1 MAKTKD
7 KPTYESA
14 VDWLRN
20 HGFDVLE
27 APGVQNRVFLKKNNV
42 SAAIEK
48 DEEGGIRLFARPGC
62 VIRGEIAR
70 LVDRGYQKFLKT
82 TKGEIPAT
90 AEHLAALREFNE
102 ELRAATRIPTLYNE
116 AIGSVSDAYVYDR
129 IVDRDKPASQRPA
142 RPWEEEEAKTK
153 KPA

>member
-1 MAKTKD
+1 MAKTID

-14 VDWLRN
+14 VEWLRN
-20 HGFDVLE
+20 HGFDILE

-48 DEEGGIRLFARPGC
+48 EDDGSVRLFARPGY

-90 AEHLAALREFNE
+90 ADHLAALREFNE
-102 ELRAATRIPTLYNE
+102 ELRAATHIPTLYNE

-129 IVDRDKPASQRPA
+129 IVDRDKPGPQRPV
-142 RPWEEEEAKTK
+142 RPWEEKEAETK
-153 KPA
+153 KRA

>member
-1 MAKTKD
+1 MAKD
-7 KPTYESA
+7 NEKPTYESA
-14 VDWLRN
+14 VEWLRN
-20 HGFDVLE
+20 HGFDILE
-27 APGVQNRVFLKKNNV
+27 APGVANRVFLKKNNV

-48 DEEGGIRLFARPGC
+48 DDDGGIRLFARPGY

-70 LVDRGYQKFLKT
+70 LVDRGFQKFLKT

-90 AEHLAALREFNE
+90 ADHLTALREFNE
-102 ELRAATRIPTLYNE
+102 ELRAATQIPTLYNE

-129 IVDRDKPASQRPA
+129 VIDRDKPAAQRPA
-142 RPWEEEEAKTK
+142 RPWDEKKTKSK

>member
-1 MAKTKD
+1 MAKD
-7 KPTYESA
+7 NEKPTYESA
-14 VDWLRN
+14 VEWLRN
-20 HGFDVLE
+20 HGFDILE
-27 APGVQNRVFLKKNNV
+27 APGVANRVFLKKNNV

-48 DEEGGIRLFARPGC
+48 DDDGGIRLFARPGY

-70 LVDRGYQKFLKT
+70 LVDRGFQKFLKT

-90 AEHLAALREFNE
+90 ADHLTALREFNE
-102 ELRAATRIPTLYNE
+102 ELRAATQIPTLYNE

-129 IVDRDKPASQRPA
+129 VIDRDKPAAQRPA
-142 RPWEEEEAKTK
+142 RPWDEKKTKTK

>member
-1 MAKTKD
+1 MANDND

-14 VDWLRN
+14 VEWLRN

-48 DEEGGIRLFARPGC
+48 DDSGGIRLFARPGY
-62 VIRGEIAR
+62 VIRGEIAK

-90 AEHLAALREFNE
+90 FEHLAALREFNE
-102 ELRAATRIPTLYNE
+102 GMRAATDIPTLYNE
-116 AIGSVSDAYVYDR
+116 AIGSVSDSYAYDR
-129 IVDRDKPASQRPA
+129 VVDRDKPESARPT
-142 RPWEEEEAKTK
+142 RPWEEQAEGK
-153 KPA
+153 KRA

>member
-1 MAKTKD
+1 MAKDND

-20 HGFDVLE
+20 HGFDILE
-27 APGVQNRVFLKKNNV
+27 APGVANRVFLKKNNV

-48 DEEGGIRLFARPGC
+48 DDSDGIRLFARPGY

-90 AEHLAALREFNE
+90 ADHLAALREFNE
-102 ELRAATRIPTLYNE
+102 ELRAATQIPTLYNE

-129 IVDRDKPASQRPA
+129 VIDRDKPAAQRPA
-142 RPWEEEEAKTK
+142 RPWDKKTKTK

>member
-1 MAKTKD
+1 MAKETD

-48 DEEGGIRLFARPGC
+48 DENGGIRLFARPGY
-62 VIRGEIAR
+62 VIRGEIAK

-102 ELRAATRIPTLYNE
+102 ELRAATDIPTLYNE

-129 IVDRDKPASQRPA
+129 VVDRDKPATLRPT
-142 RPWEEEEAKTK
+142 RPWEEPAKSK
-153 KPA
+153 KRA

>member
-1 MAKTKD
+1 MAKDKD

-20 HGFDVLE
+20 HGFDILE

-48 DEEGGIRLFARPGC
+48 DDAEGIRLFARPGY

-90 AEHLAALREFNE
+90 AEHLDALREFNE
-102 ELRAATRIPTLYNE
+102 ELRAATQIPTLYNE

-129 IVDRDKPASQRPA
+129 VVDRDKPATQRPT
-142 RPWEEEEAKTK
+142 RPWQAKNEEK
-153 KPA
+153 KRA